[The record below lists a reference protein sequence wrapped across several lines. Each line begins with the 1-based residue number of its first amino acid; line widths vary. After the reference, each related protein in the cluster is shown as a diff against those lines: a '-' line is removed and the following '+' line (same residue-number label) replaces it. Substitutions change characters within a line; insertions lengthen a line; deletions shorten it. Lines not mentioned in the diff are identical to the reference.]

1 MEIALVNK
9 PDDSRLLL
17 EYQQILKNM
26 NCSPRVR
33 LNIYEKHND
42 LMLMRDDCVL
52 DKITLKCMVEEY
64 KEAIEIAKSRRF
76 HIYEG
81 GEGKLTKLHAWMH
94 VLYGNEL
101 RRQGKTAE
109 AEKAYKDGI
118 NMPASYGE
126 AKTFFNQ
133 EAHIYYYLGE
143 LTGNTSYYEKPPF
156 IKQQF
161 PNYRFFAPWRFAS
174 A

>member
-1 MEIALVNK
+1 MQKAG
-9 PDDSRLLL
+9 S
-17 EYQQILKNM
+17 
-26 NCSPRVR
+26 
-33 LNIYEKHND
+33 
-42 LMLMRDDCVL
+42 
-52 DKITLKCMVEEY
+52 
-64 KEAIEIAKSRRF
+64 F

-81 GEGKLTKLHAWMH
+81 GEGKLTKLPAWMH

-143 LTGNTSYYEKPPF
+143 LTGNTSYYEEASVYKAAVSELSLF
-156 IKQQF
+156 
-161 PNYRFFAPWRFAS
+161 RAMRFAS
-174 A
+174 CIISETH